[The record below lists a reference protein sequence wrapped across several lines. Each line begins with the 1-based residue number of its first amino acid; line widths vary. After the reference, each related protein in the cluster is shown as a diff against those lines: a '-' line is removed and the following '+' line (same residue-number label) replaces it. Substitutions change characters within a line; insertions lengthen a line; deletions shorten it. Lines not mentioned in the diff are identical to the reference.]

1 MTNST
6 LSINDQLGAA
16 KLTID
21 ASLADPEI
29 KELVG
34 AYGYNDQK
42 LAAGKQLY
50 ETAHAA
56 VTAQGIAESAQL
68 AASDALAAAQTQAV
82 DAYQA
87 LAKVARATL
96 APSAL
101 PGLNL
106 GGRMPQGT
114 NAFCAAAGQ
123 LFDAAASLGSL
134 AEYGYDPAKLSAE
147 RAKVTAYADANR
159 LQETAKGQAVT
170 ATREQNAALT
180 ALNQWTAQYIKIA
193 RVALRAKPDLLK
205 RLGVVS
211 RVGPTAAQRAAR
223 QKKTPALSTVEGPAT
238 TTAEK
243 PAAS

>member
-1 MTNST
+1 MPHPKITT
-6 LSINDQLGAA
+6 NDQLGAA
-16 KLTID
+16 KLVID
-21 ASLADPEI
+21 ASLADAEI

-50 ETAHAA
+50 ESANAA

-68 AASDALAAAQTQAV
+68 AASDALAAAKTPAV
-82 DAYQA
+82 DAYQS
-87 LAKVARATL
+87 LAKTARATL
-96 APSAL
+96 PASAL

-123 LFDAAASLGSL
+123 LFDAAASLGAL
-134 AEYGYDPAKLSAE
+134 AEYGYDAAKLSAE
-147 RAKVTAYADANR
+147 RAKISAYEDANR
-159 LQETAKGQAVT
+159 LQETAKSRAVT

-180 ALNQWTAQYIKIA
+180 ALNQWLAQYVKIA

-223 QKKTPALSTVEGPAT
+223 QKKTPAASATNTVEGPAT
-238 TTAEK
+238 EG

>member
-16 KLTID
+16 KLVID
-21 ASLADPEI
+21 ASLADSEI

-42 LAAGKQLY
+42 LAAGKQIY
-50 ETAHAA
+50 ETANAA

-68 AASDALAAAQTQAV
+68 AASDALAAAQTRAV

-96 APSAL
+96 PPSAL
-101 PGLNL
+101 PDLNL

-114 NAFCAAAGQ
+114 NAFCAAVVQ

-134 AEYGYDPAKLSAE
+134 AEYGYDAAKLSAE
-147 RAKVTAYADANR
+147 RAKITAYADANQR
-159 LQETAKGQAVT
+159 QESAKSQAVS
-170 ATREQNAALT
+170 ATKAQNAALT

-193 RVALRAKPDLLK
+193 RVALRAQPEMLK
-205 RLGVVS
+205 RLGVAS

-223 QKKTPALSTVEGPAT
+223 QKKTPATSAAT
-238 TTAEK
+238 TAGE